1 MKSRHLR
8 TLSFLLF
15 LAILFTT
22 CKDGKKVNYKP
33 TSIGA
38 VNSLAVVMDNELW
51 KGKVG
56 DKVREHFAATVV
68 GLTWEEPLFSINHM
82 PTQVFQDRSRNT
94 RNILYVQKDSV
105 DVAHI
110 KTDMYALPQKVG
122 VIKGRTEEEII
133 ENVES
138 KADEFINAFKN
149 LELTVTQKNFLKSLN
164 KETVLQEKFGISLNL
179 PSIYRIDVQKDNFV
193 WIERQIQK
201 GTASIIAYE
210 MAGDYFKNDSTLV
223 KDIVRMRDSI
233 GATYVPGPD
242 VPNKTTHMRT
252 EPAFSPSVFP
262 TEIDG
267 KEAIEVKGIWDI
279 KNYPM
284 AGPFLTYI
292 IKDKENDRI
301 LVLEGFVFAPATNKR
316 DDIFQLEAIMKTVR
330 FSATKRQQFN

>member
-1 MKSRHLR
+1 MKLRHLR
-8 TLSFLLF
+8 KFAWVLLIA
-15 LAILFTT
+15 LACFS
-22 CKDGKKVNYKP
+22 CKEDKNNYKP

-38 VNSLAVVMDNELW
+38 VNSLAVVIDNDLW

-56 DKVREHFAATVV
+56 DKVREHFAATVI
-68 GLTWEEPLFSINHM
+68 GLTWEEPIFSINQM
-82 PTQVFQDRSRNT
+82 PTQVFSGSIRNS
-94 RNILYVQKDSV
+94 RNILYIQKDSV
-105 DVAHI
+105 NVAHV

-122 VIKGRTEEEII
+122 IVKGNTEEEII
-133 ENVES
+133 KNLDRKAEEFISSFKNVE
-138 KADEFINAFKN
+138 
-149 LELTVTQKNFLKSLN
+149 LELTQKNFLKSLN
-164 KETVLQEKFGISLNL
+164 KETVLQEKFGIKLNL

-210 MAGDYFKNDSTLV
+210 MPGDYFKTDSTLI
-223 KDIVRMRDSI
+223 KDIIRMRDSI
-233 GATYVPGPD
+233 GERYIPGTDVPGK
-242 VPNKTTHMRT
+242 VTHMRT

-262 TEIDG
+262 VEIAG
-267 KEAIEVKGIWDI
+267 KEAWEVRGIWDI

-301 LVLEGFVFAPATNKR
+301 MVLEGFVFAPATNKR

-330 FSATKRQQFN
+330 FNQNP

>member
-8 TLSFLLF
+8 TLSYLIYFV
-15 LAILFTT
+15 ILFTA
-22 CKDGKKVNYKP
+22 CKDGKKVDYKP

-38 VNSLAVVMDNELW
+38 INSLAVVMDNDLW

-68 GLTWEEPLFSINHM
+68 GLTWEEPMFSINHM
-82 PTQVFQDRSRNT
+82 PTQVFSGTIRNT

-105 DVAHI
+105 NVAHV
-110 KTDMYALPQKVG
+110 KTNMYARPQKVG
-122 VIKGRTEEEII
+122 VIKGTTEAEII
-133 ENVES
+133 ENLDAQ
-138 KADEFINAFKN
+138 ADEFINTFKS
-149 LELTVTQKNFLKSLN
+149 LDLKVTQKAFLKSLN

-210 MAGDYFKNDSTLV
+210 MPGDYFMNDSTLV
-223 KDIVRMRDSI
+223 KDIVKMRDSI
-233 GATYVPGPD
+233 GATYIPGPD

-262 TEIDG
+262 AEIDG
-267 KEAIEVKGIWDI
+267 KEAIEVKGIWDV

-316 DDIFQLEAIMKTVR
+316 DDVFQLEAIMKTVR
-330 FSATKRQQFN
+330 FGTKKSK

>member
-1 MKSRHLR
+1 MKLRHLR
-8 TLSFLLF
+8 ALVLPALF
-15 LAILFTT
+15 ATAMLIS
-22 CKDGKKVNYKP
+22 CKDGKKVDYKP
-33 TSIGA
+33 GSIGA

-51 KGKVG
+51 RGKVG
-56 DKVREHFAATVV
+56 DKVRERFAETVV
-68 GLTWEEPLFSINHM
+68 GLTWEEPLFSIEQM
-82 PTQVFQDRSRNT
+82 PTQVFSGSIRNR

-105 DVAHI
+105 DVAHV
-110 KTDMYALPQKVG
+110 KTNMYATPQKVG
-122 VIKGRTEEEII
+122 VIKGRTEDEII
-133 ENVES
+133 EYLEANS
-138 KADEFINAFKN
+138 DEFIDAFKD
-149 LELTVTQKNFLKSLN
+149 LELQVTQKNFLKSLN

-179 PSIYRIDVQKDNFV
+179 PSIYRIDVQKDNFI

-201 GTASIIAYE
+201 GTASIIAYQ
-210 MAGDYFKNDSTLV
+210 MPGDYFKNDSTLV
-223 KDIVRMRDSI
+223 RDIVRMRDSI
-233 GATYVPGPD
+233 GATYIPGPD
-242 VPNKTTHMRT
+242 VPNKTTYMRT

-262 TEIDG
+262 TQING

-330 FSATKRQQFN
+330 FSATKSQ